1 MKIVLRAIVIII
13 ATVTLS
19 CAQAQFVTYRCDEEK
34 SLVVVFDS
42 KGDFAML
49 TLGEREI
56 SLPLVPSAS
65 GAKYSDGRT
74 TFWGKGVEAFV
85 EIDGR
90 IVYRNCKMVADR

>member
-19 CAQAQFVTYRCDEEK
+19 CAQAQFVTYRYDEEK

-90 IVYRNCKMVADR
+90 IVYRNCK

>member
-65 GAKYSDGRT
+65 GAKYSDGGT
-74 TFWGKGVEAFV
+74 TF
-85 EIDGR
+85 
-90 IVYRNCKMVADR
+90 